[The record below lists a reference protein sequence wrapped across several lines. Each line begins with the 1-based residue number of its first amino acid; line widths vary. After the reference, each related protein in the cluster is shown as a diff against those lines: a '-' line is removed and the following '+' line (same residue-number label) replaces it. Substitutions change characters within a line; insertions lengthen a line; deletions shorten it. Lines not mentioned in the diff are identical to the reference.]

1 MPAYGPKTAAEPWVI
16 FLKFHPYLIIVMPNL
31 LLLSFCSF
39 WYVIVT
45 LFFRFCQLFVVLD
58 NCKCY
63 NLYETSL

>member
-1 MPAYGPKTAAEPWVI
+1 MPTYGPKAAAKPWVI

-45 LFFRFCQLFVVLD
+45 LFFRFLSVIC
-58 NCKCY
+58 
-63 NLYETSL
+63 SS